1 MSQIS
6 KAVVPAAGLGT
17 RMEPIS
23 SYLPKPM
30 LPLGRKPV
38 LQHIVDELQQAGIQE
53 IGLVIR
59 SDHQAICEYFGNH
72 SAISLIEDN
81 TASGPGGAILK
92 AEEFIGGDDFVV
104 IFSDAPMRGSNRSEY
119 LQRLMTLKQNRKVGA
134 VLSIYQIPKSEI
146 SSRGVVSFEEQ
157 EFSKEAPVGLTD
169 IIEKPS
175 DEEISRW
182 ASACRYV
189 LDGDIFETL
198 KSITSDQK
206 GELQL
211 TPAIRDLIATGE
223 TVVGLPLP
231 NQLQRYDTGNF
242 EGYFEA
248 FGDFVS

>member
-59 SDHQAICEYFGNH
+59 SDHQAIWEYFRNQ
-72 SAISLIEDN
+72 SAITLIKDDS
-81 TASGPGGAILK
+81 TSGPGGAILK
-92 AEEFIGGDDFVV
+92 TEEFIGGDDFVV
-104 IFSDAPMRGSNRSEY
+104 IFSDAPIRGSNRSEY
-119 LQRLMTLKQNRKVGA
+119 LKRLMALKQNRKIRA
-134 VLSIYQIPKSEI
+134 VLSIYQIPQSEV
-146 SSRGVVSFEEQ
+146 SSRGVVVFDEQ
-157 EFSKEAPVGLTD
+157 EFSKVEPLRLTD

-211 TPAIRDLIATGE
+211 TPAIRDLIATPVKQWSVCRCRINCSA
-223 TVVGLPLP
+223 TTPAILKDTLKPLGI
-231 NQLQRYDTGNF
+231 L
-242 EGYFEA
+242 
-248 FGDFVS
+248 

>member
-59 SDHQAICEYFGNH
+59 SDHQAIWKYFRNQ
-72 SAISLIEDN
+72 SAITLIKDDS
-81 TASGPGGAILK
+81 TSGPGGAILK
-92 AEEFIGGDDFVV
+92 TEEFIGGDDFVV
-104 IFSDAPMRGSNRSEY
+104 IFSDAPIRGSNRSEY
-119 LQRLMTLKQNRKVGA
+119 LQRLMALKQNRKA
-134 VLSIYQIPKSEI
+134 RAALSIYQIPKSEA
-146 SSRGVVSFEEQ
+146 SSRGVVVFDEQ
-157 EFSKEAPVGLTD
+157 EFSKVEPLRLTD

-189 LDGDIFETL
+189 LDGDIFEAL
-198 KSITSDQK
+198 KNISADED

-211 TPAIRDLIATGE
+211 TPAIRHLIATGK

-248 FGDFVS
+248 FGDFMS